1 MPRAWITSATPS
13 LRCFSRV
20 ELDPGIQRGEDPQP
34 LAAQVLFAV
43 LGAQLP
49 AHEIQKGREM
59 PFAAR
64 HPRRDPE
71 RLRPRGFDP
80 VGRGQPLPQHAVE
93 HQVAAGQRTLGEPAR
108 VVVTR
113 AAREPDQ
120 QRQLIEFEFV
130 QPALEVELGGEA
142 EAVNRAVPGL
152 PQEDLVQVGL
162 QDLLLGVAVLQQDGH
177 HRLVELALQ
186 ALLVGQ
192 VEVLHQL
199 LGQGAAAL
207 HGAPGT
213 QVGPGRAQ
221 DADRIHAPVGEEAPV
236 LGGEQRRDEP
246 RRHVGQ
252 RHQDAVLPVRGVDA
266 ADQHRLD
273 PHQVHAAA
281 LVPEVGDHAAG
292 HPYPYRARG
301 LGPVAEDEGPGV
313 QGHLVALERE
323 LPGPGIALL
332 VVQGL
337 EFQPQQLRGQRAAH
351 VQLQRTRE
359 HPCRQGP
366 ALALETGLDLA
377 VQLLHVPR
385 ADPARDQQQPEGKP
399 EPGSQGPADPRP
411 GTGAGGAS
419 WRHGVRFQGKCNGNL
434 SRRPL
439 SGEPAQPPRV
449 PAQPEVPM
457 DPLEQQQQLL
467 TTLSDP
473 ARFPHPAAAVE
484 RIETHIS
491 TVLLAGEH
499 AYKFKKPV
507 NLGFLDFSTLE
518 ARQRY
523 CGAELDIN
531 RTLAPGIYL
540 DVVEVR
546 GPAEDPHFGGDGPV
560 LEYAVHMRRFDRERQ
575 LDRLLEAGRLPVT
588 AMDELGVTVA
598 RFHESAERARPD
610 SEHGTPA
617 QVLAPMLAN
626 FEALAP
632 SAEAMP
638 GRRQR
643 LGELESWTRDTA
655 QRLAALIDERRAGGF
670 VRACHGDMHLGNM
683 VYVDDGAGGDR
694 LAIFD
699 GIEFNPSLRWID
711 VASEIAF
718 LTMDLHARGA
728 PGHAHRVL
736 NVYLEH
742 RDDSTAIRLLPFYQV
757 YRALV
762 RAKVNAIHAA
772 EPGLAEE
779 ARRQCDAE
787 VERYLA
793 LAGRLRDPGRPG
805 LILMHGCRAAARP
818 SSARRYCSG
827 WAPFA
832 CAATSNATH
841 DRAEPASPAEPGA
854 GG

>member
-1 MPRAWITSATPS
+1 
-13 LRCFSRV
+13 
-20 ELDPGIQRGEDPQP
+20 
-34 LAAQVLFAV
+34 
-43 LGAQLP
+43 
-49 AHEIQKGREM
+49 
-59 PFAAR
+59 
-64 HPRRDPE
+64 
-71 RLRPRGFDP
+71 
-80 VGRGQPLPQHAVE
+80 
-93 HQVAAGQRTLGEPAR
+93 
-108 VVVTR
+108 
-113 AAREPDQ
+113 
-120 QRQLIEFEFV
+120 
-130 QPALEVELGGEA
+130 
-142 EAVNRAVPGL
+142 
-152 PQEDLVQVGL
+152 
-162 QDLLLGVAVLQQDGH
+162 
-177 HRLVELALQ
+177 
-186 ALLVGQ
+186 
-192 VEVLHQL
+192 
-199 LGQGAAAL
+199 
-207 HGAPGT
+207 
-213 QVGPGRAQ
+213 
-221 DADRIHAPVGEEAPV
+221 
-236 LGGEQRRDEP
+236 
-246 RRHVGQ
+246 
-252 RHQDAVLPVRGVDA
+252 
-266 ADQHRLD
+266 
-273 PHQVHAAA
+273 
-281 LVPEVGDHAAG
+281 
-292 HPYPYRARG
+292 
-301 LGPVAEDEGPGV
+301 
-313 QGHLVALERE
+313 
-323 LPGPGIALL
+323 
-332 VVQGL
+332 
-337 EFQPQQLRGQRAAH
+337 
-351 VQLQRTRE
+351 
-359 HPCRQGP
+359 
-366 ALALETGLDLA
+366 
-377 VQLLHVPR
+377 
-385 ADPARDQQQPEGKP
+385 
-399 EPGSQGPADPRP
+399 
-411 GTGAGGAS
+411 
-419 WRHGVRFQGKCNGNL
+419 
-434 SRRPL
+434 
-439 SGEPAQPPRV
+439 
-449 PAQPEVPM
+449 M

-467 TTLSDP
+467 ATLSDP
-473 ARFPHPAAAVE
+473 DRFPHPAATVE
-484 RIETHIS
+484 RIDTHIS

-507 NLGFLDFSTLE
+507 NLGFLDFSTLQ

-523 CGAELDIN
+523 CGAELEIN

-575 LDRLLEAGRLPVT
+575 LDRLLEVGRLPVT
-588 AMDELGVTVA
+588 AMDELGATVA

-643 LGELESWTRDTA
+643 LGELQSWTRDTA
-655 QRLAALIDERRAGGF
+655 QRLAALLDERRAGGC

-793 LAGRLRDPGRPG
+793 LAGQLRDPGRPG
-805 LILMHGCRAAARP
+805 LILMHGVSGSGKTFVSTEILQRLGAIRLRSDVERKRMVGLSPQARP
-818 SSARRYCSG
+818 SPEQEAALYAPGGIQAVYDHLLHKTEDLLARNHLVIVDATFLTRRHRRPFQDLARRMGTGFAIVTCTADAAILRQRLSLRSQAARDASDAG
-827 WAPFA
+827 AAVMEKQLLEVEAPGPDEPSVNTGPGNPLDWAA
-832 CAATSNATH
+832 LEAMMA
-841 DRAEPASPAEPGA
+841 PAVASRDG
-854 GG
+854 